1 MSILR
6 VALGKVRPSSI
17 ERKAVAPGEY
27 NGDVLVRLL
36 YDLKVGEDFEKPV
49 NVPWQKLAC
58 IAFSKLNEATQDAI
72 IREAADGGEN
82 IKELVKDVSPSVKA
96 KVRSLMPER
105 ECNGLVTGDVFVELV
120 KEVRTEAI
128 NLRKLA

>member
-1 MSILR
+1 M
-6 VALGKVRPSSI
+6 
-17 ERKAVAPGEY
+17 
-27 NGDVLVRLL
+27 
-36 YDLKVGEDFEKPV
+36 
-49 NVPWQKLAC
+49 AC